1 METIMNK
8 TKNEKTIFLKIKNID
23 TDVEWEKLVNERR
36 KRKEK
41 FLREVQI

>member
-1 METIMNK
+1 MNK

-41 FLREVQI
+41 FLRDVQI